1 MNSAPQVQTVEIS
14 DAVLDNVSGGL
25 NPHASL
31 VAGPTAVS
39 SADVLAQ
46 LDAVKNEV
54 LGTAGQYN
62 HVSVSASL

>member
-1 MNSAPQVQTVEIS
+1 MKSAPQVQTVEIS
-14 DAVLDNVSGGL
+14 DAALDNVSGGL

-31 VAGPTAVS
+31 VAGPAAVS

-54 LGTAGQYN
+54 LGAAGQYS

>member
-1 MNSAPQVQTVEIS
+1 MNSAPQVQTVAIS
-14 DAVLDNVSGGL
+14 DAALDNISGGL
-25 NPHASL
+25 NPQASL
-31 VAGPTAVS
+31 VAGPAAVS

-54 LGTAGQYN
+54 LGAAGQYN

>member
-14 DAVLDNVSGGL
+14 DAALDDVSGGL

-54 LGTAGQYN
+54 LGAAGQYN
-62 HVSVSASL
+62 HVGVSASL

>member
-14 DAVLDNVSGGL
+14 DAALDDVSGGL

-54 LGTAGQYN
+54 LGAAGQCN